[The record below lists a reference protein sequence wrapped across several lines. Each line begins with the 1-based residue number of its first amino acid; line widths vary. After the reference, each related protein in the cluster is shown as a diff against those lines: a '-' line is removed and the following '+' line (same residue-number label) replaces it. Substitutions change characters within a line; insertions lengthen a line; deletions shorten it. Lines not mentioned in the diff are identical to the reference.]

1 MNERRN
7 LFVGAVEDLR
17 NPARVIRVSCREPH
31 KGRLYLFSVFARHT
45 YADQKAHGRRHFI
58 RQLTEMIHH
67 AFDVTNIFK
76 HDGKRSF
83 FNSTDRFLGAGK
95 NDFLFG
101 GEVIVDAAVLQ
112 FCRLT
117 EGLCRGNGQSLFD
130 KQSRQMPTRSFLFS
144 AFFLP
149 SNIIPHFCALSSVS
163 YNSISDSVK

>member
-7 LFVGAVEDLR
+7 LFVGAAEDLR
-17 NPARVIRVSCREPH
+17 NPARVIRVSCRKPH

-76 HDGKRSF
+76 HNAKRSF
-83 FNSTDRFLGAGK
+83 FNSTNRFLGAGK

-112 FCRLT
+112 LCRLT
-117 EGLCRGNGQSLFD
+117 EVLCRGNGQPLFD
-130 KQSRQMPTRSFLFS
+130 KAVKADAYKLLSLFGFLF
-144 AFFLP
+144 FPQNTIPPFLC
-149 SNIIPHFCALSSVS
+149 IIQCFL
-163 YNSISDSVK
+163 

>member
-1 MNERRN
+1 MNERLN
-7 LFVGAVEDLR
+7 LFVGAAEDFR
-17 NPARVIRVSCREPH
+17 NPARVIRVSCRKPH

-76 HDGKRSF
+76 HDCKRSF
-83 FNSTDRFLGAGK
+83 FNSNDRFLGAGK

-117 EGLCRGNGQSLFD
+117 EVLCRGNGQPLFD
-130 KQSRQMPTRSFLFS
+130 KAVKADAYKLLSLFSFLF
-144 AFFLP
+144 FPQNTIPPFLC
-149 SNIIPHFCALSSVS
+149 IIQCFL
-163 YNSISDSVK
+163 